1 MPLHHYN
8 LDRLTRHFMMA
19 EIDLDIEAGCMN
31 GSPILTDQGIKDWP
45 ALLWSAAA
53 RGNDV
58 TLARDLLLNSRTR
71 TAYERTKASGDP
83 HWVRVSSAQVAKLAD
98 GAFNHFYVRGL
109 CRRALLEELDE
120 LIVYRAAQVET
131 PRPGANGKIGSLV
144 DPAGLL
150 DSLRS
155 AQCLEVALGLP
166 DKPHS
171 GLSIA
176 IHDLDRFP
184 INVSRP
190 VPRRSNLYRY

>member
-19 EIDLDIEAGCMN
+19 EVDLDIEAGCIN
-31 GSPILTDQGIKDWP
+31 CSHILTDQGAKEWP
-45 ALLWSAAA
+45 TLLWSAAA

-71 TAYERTKASGDP
+71 IVCQRIKASGDT
-83 HWVRVSSAQVAKLAD
+83 HWVRVSSAQVSKLAD

-120 LIVYRAAQVET
+120 LIVYRAAQVDT
-131 PRPGANGKIGSLV
+131 PRPGANGKIGSLI
-144 DPAGLL
+144 DPATLL

-155 AQCLEVALGLP
+155 AQCLEAALGLP

-171 GLSIA
+171 GLSVA
-176 IHDLDRFP
+176 IHDPDRFP
-184 INVSRP
+184 ISDARP
-190 VPRRSNLYRY
+190 TPRRANLYRC